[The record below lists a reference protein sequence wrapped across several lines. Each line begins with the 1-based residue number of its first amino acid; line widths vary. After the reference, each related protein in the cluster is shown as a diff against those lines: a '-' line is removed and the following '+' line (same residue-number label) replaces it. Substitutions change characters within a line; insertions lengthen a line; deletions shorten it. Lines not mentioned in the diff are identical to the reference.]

1 MEPAVKINYLA
12 VFVCAVLYF
21 LLGWL
26 WYGVLFG
33 QRWMALEGITMTH
46 EAGSAVAEQFITS
59 FLLGL
64 LMAYV
69 LAHVCAWRNA
79 KTPGAGAALGVLMWI
94 GFIGP
99 VTFAT
104 NMYEGRPKML
114 FAINNFYPLVG
125 LWIMGIVL
133 ALWRKKPA

>member
-1 MEPAVKINYLA
+1 MRINYLA
-12 VFVCAVLYF
+12 VFICAVLYF

-33 QRWMALEGITMTH
+33 QRWMALEGFTM
-46 EAGSAVAEQFITS
+46 AQAQKSDVAADFITS

-69 LAHVCAWRNA
+69 LAHVCAWANA
-79 KTPGAGAALGVLMWI
+79 KTAARGAAVGVMLWI

-99 VTFAT
+99 VAYTT
-104 NMYEGRPKML
+104 NIYEGRPKML
-114 FAINNFYPLVG
+114 FAINYFYPLVG
-125 LWIMGIVL
+125 LWMMGIVL
-133 ALWRKKPA
+133 ALWKKKPA

>member
-1 MEPAVKINYLA
+1 MTMRINYLA
-12 VFVCAVLYF
+12 VFLCAVLYF

-26 WYGVLFG
+26 WFGVLFG
-33 QRWMALEGITMTH
+33 QRWMQLEGIAMTQ
-46 EAGSAVAEQFITS
+46 EAPKAMAEQFITS

-69 LAHVCAWRNA
+69 LANLCAWRNA
-79 KTPGAGAALGVLMWI
+79 NTAARGAAIGVLLWI

-99 VTFAT
+99 VTFTT
-104 NMYEGRPKML
+104 NMYEGKPALL

-125 LWIMGIVL
+125 LWLMGIVL
-133 ALWRKKPA
+133 GLWKKKPA

>member
-1 MEPAVKINYLA
+1 MKINYLA
-12 VFVCAVLYF
+12 VFVCAVMYF

-33 QRWMALEGITMTH
+33 QRWMALEGITMAQETSG
-46 EAGSAVAEQFITS
+46 AAAEQFLTS
-59 FLLGL
+59 FLLAL

-69 LAHVCAWRNA
+69 LANVCTWR
-79 KTPGAGAALGVLMWI
+79 KTNTASGGAAIGVLLWI

-99 VTFAT
+99 VTFTT
-104 NMYEGRPKML
+104 NMYEGRPKLL

-125 LWIMGIVL
+125 LWLMGIVL
-133 ALWRKKPA
+133 GLWKKKPT

>member
-12 VFVCAVLYF
+12 VLVCGVLYF

-46 EAGSAVAEQFITS
+46 EAGSAVAEQFIIS

-69 LAHVCAWRNA
+69 LAHVCVWANA
-79 KTPGAGAALGVLMWI
+79 KTAARGAAVGVMLWI

-99 VTFAT
+99 VAYTT
-104 NMYEGRPKML
+104 NIYEGRPKML
-114 FAINNFYPLVG
+114 FAINNFYPLAG
-125 LWIMGIVL
+125 LWLMGL
-133 ALWRKKPA
+133 LLGAWKKKSA

>member
-1 MEPAVKINYLA
+1 VKINYAA

-26 WYGVLFG
+26 WFGVLFG
-33 QRWMALEGITMTH
+33 QRWMALEGITMAQDQKGAAS
-46 EAGSAVAEQFITS
+46 EYITS

-64 LMAYV
+64 LMAYF
-69 LAHVCAWRNA
+69 LANICAWRNA
-79 KTPGAGAALGVLMWI
+79 NTAARGAAIGVLLWI

-99 VTFAT
+99 VAFTT
-104 NMYEGRPKML
+104 NMYEGRPKLL

-125 LWIMGIVL
+125 LWLMGAVL
-133 ALWRKKPA
+133 GLWKKKPA

>member
-1 MEPAVKINYLA
+1 VKINYLA

-26 WYGVLFG
+26 WYDLLFG
-33 QRWMALEGITMTH
+33 QRWMALEGITMAQNQKSA
-46 EAGSAVAEQFITS
+46 AGADYLIS

-99 VTFAT
+99 VAFTT

-114 FAINNFYPLVG
+114 FAINYFYPLVG
-125 LWIMGIVL
+125 LWMMGIVL
-133 ALWRKKPA
+133 ALWKKKPA

>member
-1 MEPAVKINYLA
+1 MKINYLA
-12 VFVCAVLYF
+12 VFVCAVMYF

-33 QRWMALEGITMTH
+33 QRWMALEGITTAQ
-46 EAGSAVAEQFITS
+46 ETSGAAAEQFLTS

-69 LAHVCAWRNA
+69 LANVCTWR
-79 KTPGAGAALGVLMWI
+79 KTNTASAGAAIGVLLWI

-99 VTFAT
+99 VTFTT
-104 NMYEGRPKML
+104 NMYEGRPKLL

-125 LWIMGIVL
+125 LWLMGIVL
-133 ALWRKKPA
+133 GLWKKKPV

>member
-1 MEPAVKINYLA
+1 MERAVKINYVA
-12 VFVCAVLYF
+12 VLVCAVLYF

-26 WYGVLFG
+26 WFGVLFS
-33 QRWMALEGITMTH
+33 QRWMALEGITMTPGK
-46 EAGSAVAEQFITS
+46 AAAEQYVTS

-69 LAHVCAWRNA
+69 LANVCAWRNA
-79 KTPGAGAALGVLMWI
+79 NSASRGAALGVLLWI

-99 VTFAT
+99 VTFTT
-104 NMYEGRPKML
+104 NMYEGRPNML

-125 LWIMGIVL
+125 LWMMGIVL
-133 ALWRKKPA
+133 GMWRKKPA

>member
-1 MEPAVKINYLA
+1 MRINY
-12 VFVCAVLYF
+12 VAVLVCGLLYW
-21 LLGWL
+21 LLGAV

-33 QRWMALEGITMTH
+33 MRWMALEGITM
-46 EAGSAVAEQFITS
+46 AQAQKSGAPVAYVVS

-69 LAHVCAWRNA
+69 LAHVCAWRNVRTA
-79 KTPGAGAALGVLMWI
+79 SGGASMGVLMWI

-99 VTFAT
+99 VTFTT
-104 NMYEGRPKML
+104 NMFEGRPKML
-114 FAINNFYPLVG
+114 FAINSFYPLVG

-133 ALWRKKPA
+133 GLWKRKPA